1 MFTSILQGLLVV
13 VQVLT
18 SALLI
23 GIIFLQKTKG
33 GMGMSFGGGAGE
45 AIFGSRMGNVLTKST
60 VILGTIFLVNT
71 TILAYLGKMN
81 EGPKSVVDAFAAP
94 VPVAAAMPMG
104 GGGAVPD
111 FGGALGDAAMPA
123 VPAVPVDVAA
133 SVEVPAPVE
142 VPAVPEAPAVPAA
155 PAE

>member
-1 MFTSILQGLLVV
+1 MFPSILQGLLVV
-13 VQVLT
+13 LQVLT

-71 TILAYLGKMN
+71 TILAYLGKMQD
-81 EGPKSVVDAFAAP
+81 GPKSVVDDYAIPAA
-94 VPVAAAMPMG
+94 AAAMPMG
-104 GGGAVPD
+104 GTMPTPD
-111 FGGALGDAAMPA
+111 FSGSLGEVAPVAPAGDMPAPVVPA
-123 VPAVPVDVAA
+123 VPAEAA
-133 SVEVPAPVE
+133 ATVEVPAPT
-142 VPAVPEAPAVPAA
+142 
-155 PAE
+155 AE

>member
-81 EGPKSVVDAFAAP
+81 EGPKSVIDAFAAP
-94 VPVAAAMPMG
+94 VPVAPAMPMG
-104 GGGAVPD
+104 GGAGGPVPD
-111 FGGALGDAAMPA
+111 FGGAAVPAMPAMPA
-123 VPAVPVDVAA
+123 VPADVAA
-133 SVEVPAPVE
+133 PVEVPAE

>member
-1 MFTSILQGLLVV
+1 MFTSFLQAILVV

-33 GMGMSFGGGAGE
+33 GMGMSFGGGSGE

-71 TILAYLGKMN
+71 TILAYMGKKN
-81 EGPKSVVDAFAAP
+81 DSAVSVVDKYAAP
-94 VPVAAAMPMG
+94 APVAPALPMG
-104 GGGAVPD
+104 GGAMPTPDFSGQLGDVAPVAPAPVVPAVP
-111 FGGALGDAAMPA
+111 AEAPA
-123 VPAVPVDVAA
+123 DVPAVPV
-133 SVEVPAPVE
+133 
-142 VPAVPEAPAVPAA
+142 EAPAP